1 MTIASLSALA
11 AACICGVLALAVT
24 LIRKRSLAGGL
35 FVVGIL
41 FLGVES
47 LFSGL
52 GLQATSPV
60 KLRDWETFSLIVGS
74 FVPAVWLAFSL
85 AYSRGD
91 ARGYL
96 RRWKW
101 ILLGLLLVPPG
112 IALGF
117 RSQLVQEIAWHGD
130 EGGGWWLRFA
140 PAVKILNV
148 IGLASSV
155 AILANIEKTFRAAIG
170 TMQWRIK
177 FVALGVGT
185 LFGARIY
192 LSSQML
198 LLSMYEFNL
207 AVIQT
212 TALIMGCFLIV
223 VAYARRGFAEIDIYP
238 SGAVLQN
245 SVTILLAGGYLVIV
259 GALGQFA
266 ASFGRA
272 DNLHLHSL
280 VVLFGV
286 LVLAILLLSDRL
298 RQRMR
303 RLVSQHFRRP
313 MHDSRA
319 IWTHFTRELAN
330 VFEAREFERRTVKLL
345 AETFSVLS
353 VTAWSFDEPMSHLTM
368 GASTAALPGEE
379 AQKNA
384 GGTVD
389 APKVLVAGLQS
400 MAGPFDPDAVKEP
413 WGELLRS
420 MSPGMFS
427 NGGRRVCIPLFVG
440 ERGVGLIMLADRVN
454 GVPYLLEELDL
465 LRCIGDHA
473 AVGLHQLRL
482 TEELMQGRELAAFQ
496 AMSTF
501 FVHDLKNAASSLTLM
516 LENLP
521 RHFDDPAFREDALR
535 AIGGTVGRINQIIG
549 RLGTLR
555 QKLELRPIEV
565 DLNCLIDEAI
575 GSLGGFGKIEVAQT
589 LRDLPPIVADRGQL
603 ENVVINLLANAR
615 EAVGA
620 SGRIEV
626 KTERSDD
633 WVVLSVADD
642 GCGMSPSFI
651 RDSLF
656 RPFQTTKKKGL
667 GIGMFQSKLIVEAH
681 QGTLNVRSEPGRGTT
696 FSVALPLSVA
706 SS

>member
-1 MTIASLSALA
+1 
-11 AACICGVLALAVT
+11 
-24 LIRKRSLAGGL
+24 
-35 FVVGIL
+35 
-41 FLGVES
+41 
-47 LFSGL
+47 
-52 GLQATSPV
+52 
-60 KLRDWETFSLIVGS
+60 
-74 FVPAVWLAFSL
+74 
-85 AYSRGD
+85 
-91 ARGYL
+91 
-96 RRWKW
+96 
-101 ILLGLLLVPPG
+101 
-112 IALGF
+112 
-117 RSQLVQEIAWHGD
+117 
-130 EGGGWWLRFA
+130 
-140 PAVKILNV
+140 
-148 IGLASSV
+148 
-155 AILANIEKTFRAAIG
+155 
-170 TMQWRIK
+170 MQWRIK

-192 LSSQML
+192 LSSQTL

-212 TALIMGCFLIV
+212 TALIMGCLLIV
-223 VAYARRGFAEIDIYP
+223 VAYARRGFSEIDIYP

-272 DNLHLHSL
+272 DSLHLQSL
-280 VVLFGV
+280 VVMFGI

-319 IWTHFTRELAN
+319 IWTRFTRELAN
-330 VFEAREFERRTVKLL
+330 VLDAREFERRTVKLL

-353 VTAWSFDEPMSHLTM
+353 VTAWSFDEPMAHLTM

-379 AQKNA
+379 AKKNA
-384 GGTVD
+384 GATVD
-389 APKVLVAGLQS
+389 APKLLVAGLRS
-400 MAGPFDPDAVKEP
+400 MAAPFDPDAVKEP
-413 WGELLRS
+413 WADLLRS
-420 MSPGMFS
+420 MSPGLFS
-427 NGGRRVCIPLFVG
+427 NGGRRVCIPLLVG

-454 GVPYLLEELDL
+454 GVPYLIEEMDL

-535 AIGGTVGRINQIIG
+535 AVGGTVGRINQIIG

-565 DLNCLIDEAI
+565 DLNRLIDEAI
-575 GSLGGFGKIEVAQT
+575 GTLGGFGKIEVAQN

-626 KTERSDD
+626 ETERSDD
-633 WVVLSVADD
+633 WVVLSVADN